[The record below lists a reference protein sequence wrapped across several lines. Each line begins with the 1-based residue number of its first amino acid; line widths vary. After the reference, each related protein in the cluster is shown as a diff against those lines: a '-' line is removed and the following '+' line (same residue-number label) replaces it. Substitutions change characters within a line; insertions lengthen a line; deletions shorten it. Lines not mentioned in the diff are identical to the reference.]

1 MEQYPH
7 RVSERSPEHQPRLPE
22 PGIPDPSLQDV
33 CALRT
38 MEDVWYGNSTWELG
52 QNPLTAWA
60 GQELLTRRHSEP
72 LNHVLLR
79 HVCGLCLLREVESEP
94 GPYLGLLA

>member
-7 RVSERSPEHQPRLPE
+7 RVSERRPEHQPRLPE
-22 PGIPDPSLQDV
+22 RVIPDPPQDF

-38 MEDVWYGNSTWELG
+38 MEDVWYGNSSWELG

-60 GQELLTRRHSEP
+60 GQELSLTGTQSH
-72 LNHVLLR
+72 
-79 HVCGLCLLREVESEP
+79 
-94 GPYLGLLA
+94 